1 MTGVIEAGMIHSNY
15 SQMANGINNEI
26 KLELEYN
33 NCTFELLNLYLR
45 LRNYMWLKTEIL
57 KLKWNI
63 YNYLKKN
70 LINTYAISLFQHK
83 IWDIHY
89 SD

>member
-45 LRNYMWLKTEIL
+45 
-57 KLKWNI
+57 
-63 YNYLKKN
+63 
-70 LINTYAISLFQHK
+70 
-83 IWDIHY
+83 
-89 SD
+89 